1 MLRVLK
7 LPKQILKS
15 KIVNLQS
22 SMKIKLYIL
31 FFLLTT
37 SLFAQ
42 KVTTS
47 VNVTKNKIGA
57 EFKLTL
63 KTDVDTLSKVKFPEA
78 KSFGALE
85 VIQSYKIDTVK
96 NGARYQLIKNYGL
109 TQFDSGKYVIP
120 RIPVLINGKTA
131 FSDSI
136 KVEVNNIKVD
146 TLKQKMYDIKDIA
159 IVESPLG
166 TWWIY
171 VLILLVIAAAG
182 FFIYKF
188 IKKRQNK
195 PKIEEIVFKSP
206 IEKATTLLQQLERK
220 ELWQKGEIKH
230 YYSELTD
237 IARNYIEEE
246 IHIPAM
252 ESTTSE
258 LIEGLRKAAKQHKL
272 KLSNETVENLEKVL
286 MQADLVKF
294 AKVKP
299 LDFEIEEDKK
309 RISSSIVII
318 HKSIPEVVEEDDEL
332 TQWNEQQKELARL
345 QKLKKQKRVR
355 IISTIGIILGMLM
368 LFLFGLI
375 YFKGF
380 DYVKDNFIG
389 HPTKDLVEGQWVYSE
404 YGNPGIKVETPK
416 VLKRIDV
423 TKTLPKNAMALIKEM
438 QTFGYG
444 SVLEDFYITVST
456 VTYKQET
463 QIDLDKTAEGYMKVM
478 EAQGA
483 QDILVKTEDFDTQKG
498 ISGKKAYGTLTI
510 LDKIKGK
517 STKIYY
523 ELLLFSQNG
532 GLQTILVMHLEDDK
546 YGQQIADRMLNSVE
560 LQTAQQ

>member
-1 MLRVLK
+1 
-7 LPKQILKS
+7 
-15 KIVNLQS
+15 
-22 SMKIKLYIL
+22 MKIKLYIV
-31 FFLLTT
+31 FFLLST

-78 KSFGALE
+78 KNFGALE

-96 NGARYQLIKNYGL
+96 NGARYELIKKYGL
-109 TQFDSGKYVIP
+109 TQFDSGRYVIP
-120 RIPVLINGKTA
+120 RIPVFINGKPS

-136 KVEVNNIKVD
+136 KVEVNDVKVD
-146 TLKQKMYDIKDIA
+146 TLKQKMYDIKDVA
-159 IVESPLG
+159 QAESPLG

-171 VLILLVIAAAG
+171 LLILLAIGIAG
-182 FFIYKF
+182 YFIYQF
-188 IKKRQNK
+188 IKKRQNQ
-195 PKIEEIVFKSP
+195 PKVEVIVFKSP
-206 IEKATTLLQQLERK
+206 IEKATTLLQQLETK

-258 LIEGLRKAAKQHKL
+258 LIDGLRKAAKQKKL

-299 LDFEIEEDKK
+299 LDYEIEEDKK
-309 RISSSIVII
+309 RISSAIVII
-318 HKSIPEVVEEDDEL
+318 HKSIPEVVEDDDEL
-332 TQWNEQQKELARL
+332 ALWNEQQKELARL
-345 QKLKKQKRVR
+345 LKLKKQKRAR
-355 IISTIGIILGMLM
+355 IISTIGIVLGMLL
-368 LFLFGLI
+368 LFVLGLI
-375 YFKGF
+375 YIKGF
-380 DYVKDNFIG
+380 DYVKDNFLG

-404 YGNPGIKVETPK
+404 YGNPGVKVETPK
-416 VLKRIDV
+416 VLKRIDA
-423 TKTLPKNAMALIKEM
+423 TKTLPKDAMALIKEM

-444 SVLEDFYITVST
+444 SLLEDFYMSVST
-456 VTYKQET
+456 VTYKQQT
-463 QIDLDKTAEGYMKVM
+463 QIDLDKTAEGYLKIM

-483 QDILVKTEDFDTQKG
+483 QNIIVKTEDFDTQKG
-498 ISGKKAYGTLTI
+498 ISGKKAYGTMTV
-510 LDKIKGK
+510 LDKVKGK
-517 STKIYY
+517 STKMYY
-523 ELLLFSQNG
+523 EVLLFGQSG
-532 GLQTILVMHLEDDK
+532 GLQTILVMHREEDK
-546 YGQQIADRMLNSVE
+546 YGQQIAERMLNSVE
-560 LQTAQQ
+560 LQTAQ

>member
-1 MLRVLK
+1 
-7 LPKQILKS
+7 
-15 KIVNLQS
+15 
-22 SMKIKLYIL
+22 MKFKLYIF
-31 FFLLTT
+31 FFLLST

-78 KSFGALE
+78 KNFGALE

-109 TQFDSGKYVIP
+109 TQFDSGKYTIP
-120 RIPVLINGKTA
+120 RIPVLINGKPS

-136 KVEVNNIKVD
+136 KVEVNNIQVD

-159 IVESPLG
+159 QVDSPLG
-166 TWWIY
+166 NWWIY
-171 VLILLVIAAAG
+171 ILVLLVLAVAG
-182 FFIYKF
+182 FFIYKY
-188 IKKRQNK
+188 IKNK
-195 PKIEEIVFKSP
+195 QSEAKEEAIVFKSP
-206 IEKATTLLQQLERK
+206 IEKATTLLQQLEGK
-220 ELWQKGEIKH
+220 ELWQKGEIKY

-258 LIEGLRKAAKQHKL
+258 LIEALRKAAKQQKL

-286 MQADLVKF
+286 KQADLVKF

-309 RISSSIVII
+309 RISNSIVTI
-318 HKSIPEVVEEDDEL
+318 HKSIPEIVEVDDEL
-332 TQWNEQQKELARL
+332 TQWNEQQKELARI
-345 QKLKKQKRVR
+345 QKLKKQKRNR
-355 IISTIGIILGMLM
+355 IISTIAILFGM
-368 LFLFGLI
+368 LFLFMCGLI
-375 YFKGF
+375 YFKGL
-380 DYVKDNFIG
+380 DYVKDNVLG
-389 HPTKDLVEGQWVYSE
+389 HPTKELVEGKWIYSE
-404 YGNPGIKVETPK
+404 YGNPGVKVETPK
-416 VLKRIDV
+416 VLKRIDAA
-423 TKTLPKNAMALIKEM
+423 KMLPKDAAALIKEM

-444 SVLEDFYITVST
+444 SLLEDFYITVST

-463 QIDLDKTAEGYMKVM
+463 QIDLDKTAEGYLKIM
-478 EAQGA
+478 ESQGA
-483 QDILVKTEDFDTQKG
+483 QNIIVKTEDFDTQKG
-498 ISGKKAYGTLTI
+498 IAGKKAYGTMTVLN
-510 LDKIKGK
+510 KIKGK
-517 STKIYY
+517 STKMYY

-532 GLQTILVMHLEDDK
+532 GLQTILVMHREEDK
-546 YGQQIADRMLNSVE
+546 YGQQIAERMLNSVE
-560 LQTAQQ
+560 LQTAP

>member
-1 MLRVLK
+1 
-7 LPKQILKS
+7 
-15 KIVNLQS
+15 
-22 SMKIKLYIL
+22 MKFKLYI
-31 FFLLTT
+31 FFLLFSTA
-37 SLFAQ
+37 LFAQ
-42 KVTTS
+42 PKKVTTS

-63 KTDVDTLSKVKFPEA
+63 KTDVDTLSKVKFPES
-78 KSFGALE
+78 KFFGALE

-96 NGARYQLIKNYGL
+96 NGARYELIKKYGL
-109 TQFDSGKYVIP
+109 TQFDSGKYTIP
-120 RIPVLINGKTA
+120 RIPVMINGKTV

-136 KVEVNNIKVD
+136 KVEVNDVKVD

-159 IVESPLG
+159 LVESPMG

-171 VLILLVIAAAG
+171 VLIALIIAVAG

-188 IKKRQNK
+188 IKKIQTK
-195 PKIEEIVFKSP
+195 EKVEVIVFKTP
-206 IEKATTLLQQLERK
+206 IEKATTLLQQLETK

-258 LIEGLRKAAKQHKL
+258 LIEGLRRAAKQQKL

-286 MQADLVKF
+286 KQADLVKF

-309 RISSSIVII
+309 RISNSIVTI
-318 HKSIPEVVEEDDEL
+318 HKSIPEIVEDDDEL
-332 TQWNEQQKELARL
+332 ALWNEQQKELARL

-355 IISTIGIILGMLM
+355 IITTIGIVLGMIVIAL
-368 LFLFGLI
+368 GSLI

-380 DYVKDNFIG
+380 DYVKDNLIG
-389 HPTKDLVEGQWVYSE
+389 HPTKDLVEGEWVYSE
-404 YGNPGIKVETPK
+404 YGNPGVKIETPK
-416 VLKRIDV
+416 VLKRQDAS
-423 TKTLPKNAMALIKEM
+423 KFLPKEAMAFIKEM
-438 QTFGYG
+438 QIFVYG
-444 SVLEDFYITVST
+444 SVIDNFFVGVGTT
-456 VTYKQET
+456 TYKEGT
-463 QIDLDKTAEGYMKVM
+463 QVNLEGAVEGSLKVF

-483 QDILVKTEDFDTQKG
+483 TNIIVKTDDFDTQKG
-498 ISGKKAYGTLTI
+498 ISGRKSYGTLTMI
-510 LDKIKGK
+510 DKVKSK
-517 STKIYY
+517 STKMYY
-523 ELLLFSQNG
+523 EILVFSQNN
-532 GLQTILVMHLEDDK
+532 GLQQITIMYQEDDK
-546 YGQQIADRMLNSVE
+546 YGKQIAERVLNSVE
-560 LQTAQQ
+560 LKVAE

>member
-1 MLRVLK
+1 
-7 LPKQILKS
+7 
-15 KIVNLQS
+15 
-22 SMKIKLYIL
+22 MKFKLYIF
-31 FFLLTT
+31 FFLLST

-78 KSFGALE
+78 KKFGALE

-109 TQFDSGKYVIP
+109 TQFDSGRYVIP
-120 RIPVLINGKTA
+120 RIPVLINGKPS

-136 KVEVNNIKVD
+136 KVEVNNVQVD

-159 IVESPLG
+159 KVDSPLG
-166 TWWIY
+166 NWWIY
-171 VLILLVIAAAG
+171 ILSLLAIAAAG
-182 FFIYKF
+182 YFIYNY
-188 IKKRQNK
+188 IKKKQSE
-195 PKIEEIVFKSP
+195 PKKEEIVYKSP
-206 IEKATTLLQQLERK
+206 IEKATTLLQQLEGK
-220 ELWQKGEIKH
+220 ELWQKGEIKY

-258 LIEGLRKAAKQHKL
+258 LIEALRKAAKQKKL

-286 MQADLVKF
+286 KQADLVKF

-309 RISSSIVII
+309 RISNSIVTI
-318 HKSIPEVVEEDDEL
+318 HKSIPEVVEVDDEL

-345 QKLKKQKRVR
+345 AKLKKQKRNR
-355 IISTIGIILGMLM
+355 IISTIAILFGM
-368 LFLFGLI
+368 LFLFVCGLI
-375 YFKGF
+375 YFKGL
-380 DYVKDNFIG
+380 DYVKDNILG
-389 HPTKDLVEGQWVYSE
+389 HPTKELAEGKWIYSE
-404 YGNPGIKVETPK
+404 YGNPGVKVETPK

-423 TKTLPKNAMALIKEM
+423 SQTLPKDAAALIKEM

-444 SVLEDFYITVST
+444 SILEDFYITVST

-463 QIDLDKTAEGYMKVM
+463 QIDLDKTAEGYLKIM
-478 EAQGA
+478 ESQGA
-483 QDILVKTEDFDTQKG
+483 QNIIVKTEDFDTQKG
-498 ISGKKAYGTLTI
+498 ISGKKAYGTMTV

-517 STKIYY
+517 STKMYY

-532 GLQTILVMHLEDDK
+532 GLQTILVMHREEDK
-546 YGQQIADRMLNSVE
+546 YGQQIAERMLNSVE
-560 LQTAQQ
+560 LQTAP

>member
-1 MLRVLK
+1 
-7 LPKQILKS
+7 
-15 KIVNLQS
+15 
-22 SMKIKLYIL
+22 MKIKLYIL
-31 FFLLTT
+31 FFLLST

-78 KSFGALE
+78 KNFGALE
-85 VIQSYKIDTVK
+85 VIQSYKMDTVK

-109 TQFDSGKYVIP
+109 TQFDSGKYTIP
-120 RIPVLINGKTA
+120 RIPILINGKPV

-136 KVEVNNIKVD
+136 KVEVNAVKVD

-159 IVESPLG
+159 KVESPMG

-171 VLILLVIAAAG
+171 LLILIAIAVVG
-182 FFIYKF
+182 YFIYKY
-188 IKKRQNK
+188 IKKRQSE
-195 PKIEEIVFKSP
+195 PKVEEIIFKSP
-206 IEKATTLLQQLERK
+206 IEKATTLLQQLEGK

-258 LIEGLRKAAKQHKL
+258 LIEALRKAAKQQKL
-272 KLSNETVENLEKVL
+272 KLSNETVQNLEKVL

-309 RISSSIVII
+309 RISNSIVTI
-318 HKSIPEVVEEDDEL
+318 HKSIPEVVEVDDEL

-345 QKLKKQKRVR
+345 EKLKKQKRAR
-355 IISTIGIILGMLM
+355 IMSAIGIFVAM
-368 LFLFGLI
+368 LFIFILGLI

-380 DYVKDNFIG
+380 DYVKDNLIG
-389 HPTKDLVEGQWVYSE
+389 HPTKNLVEGKWIYSE
-404 YGNPGIKVETPK
+404 YGNPGVKIETPK
-416 VLKRIDV
+416 VLKRIDAS
-423 TKTLPKNAMALIKEM
+423 KTLPKNAAALIKEM
-438 QTFGYG
+438 QTFIYG
-444 SVLEDFYITVST
+444 SLVDDFYIVVNTT
-456 VTYKQET
+456 KFKQES
-463 QIDLDKTAEGYMKVM
+463 QLDLEKVAETSLKLF
-478 EAQGA
+478 EQQGA
-483 QDILVKTEDFDTQKG
+483 TNIIVKTEDFDTQKG
-498 ISGKKAYGTLTI
+498 ISGKKAYGTMTI
-510 LDKIKGK
+510 LDKVRNK
-517 STKIYY
+517 STKMYY
-523 ELLLFSQNG
+523 EVLIFGQNG
-532 GLQTILVMHLEDDK
+532 GIQQITVMYKEDDK
-546 YGQQIADRMLNSVE
+546 YGKQISDRMLNSVE
-560 LQTAQQ
+560 LQTPAQ

>member
-532 GLQTILVMHLEDDK
+532 GLQTILVMHREEDK
-546 YGQQIADRMLNSVE
+546 YGQQIAERMLNSVE
-560 LQTAQQ
+560 LQTPAQ